1 MRVLI
6 SALALAIGAATALA
20 EPAKTSKERL
30 SDKASDE
37 QRVDDCRVPPER
49 RGTAT
54 RPDCPERRAP
64 AAAQGKPERQAPR

>member
-6 SALALAIGAATALA
+6 SALALVIWAAIGMA

-37 QRVDDCRVPPER
+37 QRVDDCRVPPAR
-49 RGTAT
+49 RGTAP
-54 RPDCPERRAP
+54 RPDCPERTAP
-64 AAAQGKPERQAPR
+64 AAMQRKPEPPASR

>member
-1 MRVLI
+1 MRFLI
-6 SALALAIGAATALA
+6 STLVLAIGAATAMA
-20 EPAKTSKERL
+20 EPTKTSKERL

-54 RPDCPERRAP
+54 RPDCPERPAP